1 MKRGVMVRCFVFFW
15 VLFFVFVGVAG
26 GGVVDQVQEYVDSVS
41 FVVCRD
47 WSFAQTFTAGMSG
60 QLESVDLYLDN
71 IFDVELYPT
80 TFSVVNVV
88 DGMPSGAVL
97 GTVYEENLI
106 LGYNN
111 IDFMAESVFL
121 SAGSQY
127 GIVVSNEDI
136 LQYEGPST
144 QLRGALSD
152 VYDGGTLWVFLDEW
166 LQTVLSPDGLVVETF
181 YDKDSA
187 FRTNM
192 VPEPCTLM
200 LLGIGVFMVRRKRM
214 RKSIG

>member
-1 MKRGVMVRCFVFFW
+1 MNVV
-15 VLFFVFVGVAG
+15 
-26 GGVVDQVQEYVDSVS
+26 GGV
-41 FVVCRD
+41 
-47 WSFAQTFTAGMSG
+47 
-60 QLESVDLYLDN
+60 
-71 IFDVELYPT
+71 
-80 TFSVVNVV
+80 
-88 DGMPSGAVL
+88 PSGAVL
-97 GTVYEENLI
+97 GTVYEDSFSV
-106 LGYNN
+106 GYNN
-111 IDFMAESVFL
+111 IDFVAESVFL

-127 GIVVSNEDI
+127 GIVVFNDDL

-152 VYDGGTLWVFLDEW
+152 VYAGGTLWVFLDEW

-192 VPEPCTLM
+192 VPEPGTLM